1 MSVRNKTK
9 IITKYYKLLPIIT
22 NYYYLLPIIT
32 KIIDL
37 RTVVAGFY
45 LLFYVRFPQIFWDW
59 KADSADF
66 YTFRMYG
73 TSVKYN
79 I

>member
-9 IITKYYKLLPIIT
+9 IIIKYYKLLPIIT

-45 LLFYVRFPQIFWDW
+45 CRFLRTF
-59 KADSADF
+59 STDF
-66 YTFRMYG
+66 
-73 TSVKYN
+73 
-79 I
+79 